1 MRTATRIALVLM
13 GTATFVAAMA
23 TPGARAGRNLLADH
37 KPAPLIGM
45 MASQRPQRQPR
56 PDRID
61 YVRAAEV
68 VSYATAIARLPLA
81 PQSSNARRGDQRIE
95 SQFALATASDKAR
108 NRAIA
113 WPAACDRETFAA
125 QQINAS
131 DGGRGTLAGAAED
144 GSCSTEDRPKRR
156 TRQAIVGD
164 IEQMPVPRSDPTP
177 VVIRFEAIISID
189 LAGLNW

>member
-1 MRTATRIALVLM
+1 M
-13 GTATFVAAMA
+13 
-23 TPGARAGRNLLADH
+23 
-37 KPAPLIGM
+37 
-45 MASQRPQRQPR
+45 
-56 PDRID
+56 
-61 YVRAAEV
+61 
-68 VSYATAIARLPLA
+68 SYATAIARLPLA
-81 PQSSNARRGDQRIE
+81 PQSNNARRSDQRIE
-95 SQFALATASDKAR
+95 SQFALATGSDKAR
-108 NRAIA
+108 NRSIA

-131 DGGRGTLAGAAED
+131 DGGRGTLAGAVED